1 MHTLPRDVRTGT
13 MVRVNDPCP
22 SPAGEWADTITCA
35 QLTHA
40 LRPAH
45 NNTQVLHLIPL
56 RSFVRQGRVRSTLLL
71 LSLT

>member
-56 RSFVRQGRVRSTLLL
+56 RALFDKAG
-71 LSLT
+71 